1 MSMDRLEA
9 MSVIIAVTET
19 GSFSAASRR
28 LGTPVATVSRKVA
41 ELETRLKAEVF
52 QRSSRRMTLTDAGR
66 TYVEACRRIIE
77 QVDDAERQV
86 SGEYRSPKGD
96 LVITTP
102 WGLGHTHLLPIAVEF
117 LDAYPEISLRLL
129 MTDRVVDPVE
139 ENIDVAVR
147 IGAMSESSLIASRI
161 GSIRLVVCASPAYL
175 AKRGRPR
182 SPDELCDH
190 DCIAINDVS
199 VPNAWKFLRGKR
211 ANLVPIQSRLSVNTS
226 EAAVLAAIAGAG
238 LTRVMSYKMD
248 SARRTGSLE
257 LVLEAFEPEPLP
269 VHIVYTPRNPV
280 PLKLRAF
287 LNWVTPRLKARLAFD
302 GNLQSLPTVQ
312 SGAGHIAARS

>member
-1 MSMDRLEA
+1 MDRLEA

-41 ELETRLKAEVF
+41 ELEAHLKAELF
-52 QRSSRRMTLTDAGR
+52 QRSSRRTTLTEAGR
-66 TYVEACRRIIE
+66 AYVEACRRIIE
-77 QVDDAERQV
+77 QVDDAERHV

-96 LVITTP
+96 LVVTTP
-102 WGLGHTHLLPIAVEF
+102 WGLGHTHLLPIAAEF
-117 LDAYPEISLRLL
+117 LATYPEIGLRLL
-129 MTDRVVDPVE
+129 LTDRIVDAVE
-139 ENIDVAVR
+139 ENIDIAVR
-147 IGAMSESSLIASRI
+147 IGSLPASSMIATRI

-175 AKRGRPR
+175 AARGRPLTLDHLR
-182 SPDELCDH
+182 DH
-190 DCIAINDVS
+190 DCIAINDVAG
-199 VPNAWKFLRGKR
+199 PNAWKFHRGTR
-211 ANLVPIQSRLSVNTS
+211 AKLVPIQPRLCVNTS

-248 SARRTGSLE
+248 AARRAGSLE
-257 LVLEAFEPEPLP
+257 LVLEAFEPESLP
-269 VHIVYTPRNPV
+269 VHIVYSPRKPV

-302 GNLQSLPTVQ
+302 DDHFGRTPGTK
-312 SGAGHIAARS
+312 

>member
-1 MSMDRLEA
+1 MDRLEA
-9 MSVIIAVTET
+9 MSVIVAVTET

-41 ELETRLKAEVF
+41 ELETRLKAELF

-66 TYVEACRRIIE
+66 SYVDACKRIIE

-86 SGEYRSPKGD
+86 SGEYQSPKGD
-96 LVITTP
+96 LVVTTP
-102 WGLGHTHLLPIAVEF
+102 WGLGHTHLLPMAVEF
-117 LDAYPEISLRLL
+117 LRTYPDISLRLVL
-129 MTDRVVDPVE
+129 TDRIVNTVE
-139 ENIDVAVR
+139 ENIDVCVR
-147 IGAMSESSLIASRI
+147 VGSLPESSMIASRI

-175 AKRGRPR
+175 AARGRPQT
-182 SPDELCDH
+182 PDHLRDH
-190 DCIAINDVS
+190 ECIAINDVAAS
-199 VPNAWKFLRGKR
+199 NAWKFRRGKR
-211 ANLVPIQSRLSVNTS
+211 ESPVPIQSRLCVNTS

-248 SARRTGSLE
+248 AARRAGSLE
-257 LVLEAFEPEPLP
+257 LVLEPFEPQPLP
-269 VHIVYTPRNPV
+269 VHIVYSPRKPV

-302 GNLQSLPTVQ
+302 DDSPGQVAERPDQ
-312 SGAGHIAARS
+312 RS

>member
-1 MSMDRLEA
+1 MDRLEA

-41 ELETRLKAEVF
+41 DLELRLKAELF

-66 TYVEACRRIIE
+66 SYVEACKRIIE

-96 LVITTP
+96 LVVTTP
-102 WGLGHTHLLPIAVEF
+102 WGLGHTHLLPIAIEF
-117 LDAYPEISLRLL
+117 LNAFPEIGLRLL
-129 MTDRVVDPVE
+129 LADRIVDAVE
-139 ENIDVAVR
+139 ENIDVAIR
-147 IGAMSESSLIASRI
+147 IGSLPESSMIATRI

-175 AKRGRPR
+175 AARGRPQT
-182 SPDELCDH
+182 PDHLCDH
-190 DCIAINDVS
+190 DCIAINDVAS
-199 VPNAWKFLRGKR
+199 PNSWKFRRGTR
-211 ANLVPIQSRLSVNTS
+211 ASLVPIRSRLCVNTS
-226 EAAVLAAIAGAG
+226 EAAVLAAVAGAG

-248 SARRTGSLE
+248 AARRTGSLE

-269 VHIVYTPRNPV
+269 IHIVYSPRKPV

-287 LNWVTPRLKARLAFD
+287 LNWVTPRLKARLAFRD
-302 GNLQSLPTVQ
+302 VDRGQLAEKTAQ
-312 SGAGHIAARS
+312 GG